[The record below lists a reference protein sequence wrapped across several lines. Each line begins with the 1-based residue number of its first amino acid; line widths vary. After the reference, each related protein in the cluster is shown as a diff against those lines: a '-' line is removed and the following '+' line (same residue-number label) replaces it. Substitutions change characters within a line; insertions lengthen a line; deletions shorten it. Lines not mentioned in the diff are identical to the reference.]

1 MVSVVGFVAEGDV
14 DGVVALGVGGGSAVD
29 VGETPLAGAAL
40 DGGSGDVSWLEQAA
54 VPVNT
59 IAVATAVQQ

>member
-1 MVSVVGFVAEGDV
+1 MVSVDRFVVEGDV
-14 DGVVALGVGGGSAVD
+14 DGDVALGVGGGSAVN
-29 VGETPLAGAAL
+29 VGETPLAGVAL
-40 DGGSGDVSWLEQAA
+40 DDDSGDVSCLEQAA